1 MAEEAIAPNQ
11 ASLGG
16 LTMKHVP
23 SNLDWG
29 QSADFEQSN
38 KEAQLLHERIYAP
51 VVQQVITAASPNAT
65 AEDRLAVSDV
75 FKTANEARI
84 GDVLGG
90 IFKADPLKVYVGLT
104 GGADVKERG
113 YDGAGNQYAVV
124 YNQRGELRGYQ
135 NLSTG
140 KPLSEQELAQI
151 GPITSKSDIT
161 AERQQ
166 LFKSIGANLADVAK
180 ARAADFINT
189 QELAREAGVNGGLI
203 RELGTQNNEITKR
216 LSPASLD
223 PKTLALVKGISS
235 MRTGDEQQTR
245 STVDTLKEFA
255 NGTRSSNELSKSAK
269 DSIGLNF
276 GLQYH
281 QGRGWTDSK
290 GNVVSANELEKMGRA
305 FEEGQSSNR
314 AIETRQQDMLARAQ
328 IIAAG
333 KPELLSDITALINNN
348 AKIAMAQNQIEKF
361 GGIGVARPNI
371 PHQLGDSFMSARQK
385 AISDEYYGAASEAF
399 YGFMAKRLK
408 DIPVG
413 RSPDIGAL
421 RAEFANSDEMKKLRK
436 NAAEQSILVDKENA
450 TISQQVAQR
459 QAMQGLTNE
468 GRVEPVAPRENA
480 ARNLGPQG
488 SRPPAAPPAAPAA
501 EAPRQR
507 TMADI
512 RAERAAAAKA
522 RGESQ

>member
-1 MAEEAIAPNQ
+1 MTEEAIAPTQ
-11 ASLGG
+11 TAGSL
-16 LTMKHVP
+16 KPP

-29 QSADFEQSN
+29 QSQDFEQLN
-38 KEAQLLHERIYAP
+38 KDAADLHERVYAP
-51 VVQQVITAASPNAT
+51 IVQKVMTAATGQGTP
-65 AEDRLAVSDV
+65 EDNIEVANV

-84 GDVLGG
+84 GDVLAG

-104 GGADVKERG
+104 GGADVHERG
-113 YDGAGNQYAVV
+113 YDGAGNQYGAV
-124 YNQRGELRGYQ
+124 YNQRGELRGYK
-135 NLSTG
+135 NLSNG
-140 KPLSEQELAQI
+140 KYLTEQELAQV

-166 LFKSIGANLADVAK
+166 AFKAIGANLADVAK
-180 ARAADFINT
+180 ARATDFITT
-189 QELAREAGVNGGLI
+189 QHLSGEAGANGGLI
-203 RELGTQNNEITKR
+203 RELGAENNQIAKR
-216 LSPASLD
+216 LAPASLD
-223 PKTLALVKGISS
+223 PKTLGLVRGIAS

-255 NGTRSSNELSKSAK
+255 NGTKSSNELSKSAK

-305 FEEGQSSNR
+305 FEEGQSSNK

-328 IIAAG
+328 TLLAG
-333 KPELLSDITALINNN
+333 KPELLNDITALVNNN
-348 AKIAMAQNQIEKF
+348 AKIAMAQNAIEKF

-399 YGFMAKRLK
+399 YSFMEKRLK
-408 DIPVG
+408 GIPAG

-421 RAEFANSDEMKKLRK
+421 RAEFAQSPEMARLRK
-436 NAAEQSILVDKENA
+436 SAAEQSHMVDKENA
-450 TISQQVAQR
+450 AVSAEISQR
-459 QAMQGLTNE
+459 QALTGLTNE
-468 GRVEPVAPRENA
+468 TGREAVAPRDNA
-480 ARNLGPQG
+480 ARNMGPSG
-488 SRPPAAPPAAPAA
+488 SRPPVAAPTTTPATPARRSLA
-501 EAPRQR
+501 EIRQG
-507 TMADI
+507 MN
-512 RAERAAAAKA
+512 
-522 RGESQ
+522 Q